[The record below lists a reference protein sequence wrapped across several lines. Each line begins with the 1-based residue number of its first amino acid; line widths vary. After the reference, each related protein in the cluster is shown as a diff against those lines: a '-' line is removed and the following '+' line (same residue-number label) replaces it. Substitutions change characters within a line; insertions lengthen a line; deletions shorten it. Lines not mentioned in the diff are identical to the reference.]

1 MTLDTVRTICRAM
14 PGATEDLKWGADLA
28 FSVGG
33 KMFCVVNT
41 EPPHQMSFKCT
52 PDDFAELIERDGL
65 IPAPYLARA
74 MWVQQSVRLD
84 RSPVL
89 SVGPRL
95 DVRKNRAAMGSW
107 SLNYLQCFDP
117 VLRKSPANSRGSAVA
132 FLLRHGRS

>member
-1 MTLDTVRTICRAM
+1 MTIDIVRTICRAM

-52 PDDFAELIERDGL
+52 PDDFAELTEREGL

-74 MWVQQSVRLD
+74 LWVQQSDLAGEVLD
-84 RSPVL
+84 R
-89 SVGPRL
+89 RE
-95 DVRKNRAAMGSW
+95 
-107 SLNYLQCFDP
+107 LQQ
-117 VLRKSPANSRGSAVA
+117 
-132 FLLRHGRS
+132 LLRTSYDLIVAKLPKSKRPGASPKTPAKTRKKTRAKTAK